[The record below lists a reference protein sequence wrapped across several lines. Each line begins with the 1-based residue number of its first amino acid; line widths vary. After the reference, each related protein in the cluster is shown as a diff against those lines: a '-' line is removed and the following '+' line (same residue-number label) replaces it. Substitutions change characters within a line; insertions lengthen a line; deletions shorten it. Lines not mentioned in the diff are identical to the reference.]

1 MAQKK
6 DPMAVTD
13 MDRAYNAANAMSGYR
28 GPSTAKQQSEMT
40 NKYGTAPEGKELYT
54 ITNGRAV
61 YKTKEEIAALDK
73 NIPDYSNPSD
83 RAEIN
88 YQQREATRQEITPQQ
103 QAESDARFLQTLKPR
118 TSTSSATQEVP
129 SVDITQ
135 ASSTKAATTAP
146 KSMTAALGGVART
159 DIKPAFDFEGENAA
173 YLKKHG
179 SEFGSDSGIPTPSG
193 TSGNPMMGL
202 LNSGSDISDGDQ
214 STAFSDFNYLSSL
227 KKSTPKQS
235 NTEVV
240 SVNGRDVP
248 VHKAET
254 MDYRPERDGVM
265 LGVTTTS
272 GQEPTIFGKT
282 LGQMSPEERGLWT
295 KKPEG
300 IDFDEGGMLFGT
312 AQKRSPEEEARI
324 AKWEESELQNNPEV
338 RGRRIKTYEEQLK
351 GATTN
356 DPEELRSK
364 GYNPEG
370 VAAAKKELERLRGM
384 GKNTNAATKPK
395 TQLPNPYQ
403 DRVDGLL
410 AFGDN
415 PADWGF

>member
-1 MAQKK
+1 
-6 DPMAVTD
+6 MAVKNK
-13 MDRAYNAANAMSGYR
+13 AEFE
-28 GPSTAKQQSEMT
+28 K
-40 NKYGTAPEGKELYT
+40 KYGAAPSELQNVLIGMKGGKAVYGTEMESKDTKGENVINNTYSQNQAIMNDMFKEMGRSGGMYNPSSKDIVAAERMSPITAADRDVTKRADGKELIGAESQQAANMRESSAGDAQFLKTLAGINAQPAAPATPRPTTTQPT
-54 ITNGRAV
+54 IT
-61 YKTKEEIAALDK
+61 
-73 NIPDYSNPSD
+73 
-83 RAEIN
+83 
-88 YQQREATRQEITPQQ
+88 
-103 QAESDARFLQTLKPR
+103 
-118 TSTSSATQEVP
+118 SSIEPV
-129 SVDITQ
+129 
-135 ASSTKAATTAP
+135 TAP
-146 KSMTAALGGVART
+146 KNDNPLLGILGGLSSAQEES
-159 DIKPAFDFEGENAA
+159 PAFDVAGENANF
-173 YLKKHG
+173 LI
-179 SEFGSDSGIPTPSG
+179 S
-193 TSGNPMMGL
+193 
-202 LNSGSDISDGDQ
+202 LNK
-214 STAFSDFNYLSSL
+214 

-300 IDFDEGGMLFGT
+300 IDFDEDGMLFGT
-312 AQKRSPEEEARI
+312 AKKRSPEEEARI

-384 GKNTNAATKPK
+384 GKNTNATTEPK

>member
-1 MAQKK
+1 
-6 DPMAVTD
+6 MAVKNKD
-13 MDRAYNAANAMSGYR
+13 EF
-28 GPSTAKQQSEMT
+28 QS
-40 NKYGTAPEGKELYT
+40 KYG
-54 ITNGRAV
+54 
-61 YKTKEEIAALDK
+61 
-73 NIPDYSNPSD
+73 
-83 RAEIN
+83 
-88 YQQREATRQEITPQQ
+88 
-103 QAESDARFLQTLKPR
+103 
-118 TSTSSATQEVP
+118 
-129 SVDITQ
+129 
-135 ASSTKAATTAP
+135 AP
-146 KSMTAALGGVART
+146 KSPDAQVLIGMRGGKAVYGSELDAADTSGKGVINNTYSQNQAIMDDMFKGMKQSGGVYNPSPTATAKMDQMYPPTAADSKVTTRADGNQMVGANSPEAANMREKTSANNQFAATMARLTAPTNKPDTVATSAPSAMTTPPIAASNPMLGMLGGENPTEIA
-159 DIKPAFDFEGENAA
+159 PAAFDVAGENANF
-173 YLKKHG
+173 L
-179 SEFGSDSGIPTPSG
+179 I
-193 TSGNPMMGL
+193 GL
-202 LNSGSDISDGDQ
+202 NK
-214 STAFSDFNYLSSL
+214 

-300 IDFDEGGMLFGT
+300 IDFDEDGMLFGT

-384 GKNTNAATKPK
+384 GKNTNATTKPK

-410 AFGDN
+410 AFGDS
-415 PADWGF
+415 PANWGF

>member
-1 MAQKK
+1 MAGKNK
-6 DPMAVTD
+6 DEF
-13 MDRAYNAANAMSGYR
+13 
-28 GPSTAKQQSEMT
+28 QS
-40 NKYGTAPEGKELYT
+40 KYGAPKSPDAQVLIGMKS
-54 ITNGRAV
+54 GRAV
-61 YKTKEEIAALDK
+61 YGSELDATDTKGSNVINNTPSQNQAIMDQMFGQMAKSGGMYNPPTSAVAKTAPSSPEADAQFLKTLNKLNSRPDKTSVFAGTDYAPQTTAA
-73 NIPDYSNPSD
+73 
-83 RAEIN
+83 RANRTGIN
-88 YQQREATRQEITPQQ
+88 QSENTQ
-103 QAESDARFLQTLKPR
+103 
-118 TSTSSATQEVP
+118 SATTQP
-129 SVDITQ
+129 TASNTPITAQTTNPMVDI
-135 ASSTKAATTAP
+135 
-146 KSMTAALGGVART
+146 LGGLPSAQEES
-159 DIKPAFDFEGENAA
+159 PAFDVAGENANF
-173 YLKKHG
+173 L
-179 SEFGSDSGIPTPSG
+179 I
-193 TSGNPMMGL
+193 GL
-202 LNSGSDISDGDQ
+202 NK
-214 STAFSDFNYLSSL
+214 

-300 IDFDEGGMLFGT
+300 IDFDGDGMLFGT

-384 GKNTNAATKPK
+384 GKNTNATTKPK

-410 AFGDN
+410 AFGDS
-415 PADWGF
+415 PANWGF